1 MKRTTRIDPAT
12 KLLELTGAR
21 PRVAVAFS
29 GGVDSAVL
37 AHALSKQRRRFA
49 SLRLLHV
56 DHGLQAASGQWARD
70 CERMAR
76 RWKLPINLL
85 RADIR
90 RKRGESPEAAAREA
104 RYALLTDALEPGEV
118 LITAQHRDDQVE
130 TLLLQLF
137 RGAGVNGLASMP
149 GIAPFGAGRIARPL
163 LGVSRDEILAY
174 ARRHRLEWIDDPSN
188 EITRFGRNY
197 LRHRV
202 MPLLREKWPG
212 IDDTIA
218 RSARHMASAAA
229 LLGSLA
235 DRDLAAAAD
244 GGGLN
249 VAVLRTLP
257 AARRRNAL
265 RAFIAASG
273 AELPS
278 TLKMTEITQTL
289 LDARPDA
296 QPSVEWPGGT
306 IRRRAGRLRLEVK
319 SEVSR
324 VPQPETTLKSWKW
337 RTDRQCNVNGSDR
350 LSLVDDA
357 AGNIDLD
364 ALPETLE
371 LRARKGGEKLR
382 PGRRARTQPLKKLMQ
397 QARLT
402 IEERA
407 RIPLLFAADRSG
419 NRLIAAGDRWIDA
432 SVAANVKSRRRARL
446 VWTRGD

>member
-1 MKRTTRIDPAT
+1 MST
-12 KLLELTGAR
+12 
-21 PRVAVAFS
+21 
-29 GGVDSAVL
+29 
-37 AHALSKQRRRFA
+37 QRRRFA
-49 SLRLLHV
+49 SLRLMHV
-56 DHGLQAASGQWARD
+56 DHGLQAASGQWAKD
-70 CERMAR
+70 CERIAR
-76 RWKLPINLL
+76 RWKLPIKLL

-90 RKRGESPEAAAREA
+90 RRRGESPEAAARGA

-118 LITAQHRDDQVE
+118 LVTAQHRDDQVE

-149 GIAPFGAGRIARPL
+149 EIAPFGAGRIARPL
-163 LGVSRDEILAY
+163 LGVSREEILAY

-188 EITRFGRNY
+188 EVTRFGRNY

-212 IDDTIA
+212 IDETIA
-218 RSARHMASAAA
+218 RSARHMASAAE

-235 DRDLAAAAD
+235 NTDLSTAAD

-265 RAFIAASG
+265 RAFITASE

-278 TLKMTEITQTL
+278 TLKMTEIAQTL

-306 IRRRAGRLRLEVK
+306 IRRRAGRLELEVK

-324 VPQPETTLKSWKW
+324 AQQPETTLKSWKW
-337 RTDRQCNVNGSDR
+337 RAERQYTVNGGDR
-350 LSLVDDA
+350 LSLVDDP
-357 AGNIDLD
+357 AGDIDLD
-364 ALPETLE
+364 ALPESLE

-382 PGRRARTQPLKKLMQ
+382 PGPRARTQPLKKLMQ

-407 RIPLLFAADRSG
+407 RIPLLFASDRSG

-446 VWTRGD
+446 VWTRGN